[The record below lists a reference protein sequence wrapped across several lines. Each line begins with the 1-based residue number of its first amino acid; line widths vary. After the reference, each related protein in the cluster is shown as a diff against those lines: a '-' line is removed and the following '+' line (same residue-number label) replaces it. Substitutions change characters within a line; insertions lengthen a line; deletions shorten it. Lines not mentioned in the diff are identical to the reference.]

1 MLCLYL
7 GSALCVPISSS
18 SAQERKTDRC
28 AEYFQE
34 ILEIHKFQEM
44 LRIGAEE
51 ITERYNRGELTK
63 EELDTTLTIW
73 HNTESKLQQRVSK
86 IYEVA
91 RSEKCFEEKK

>member
-1 MLCLYL
+1 MGLCAYTSF
-7 GSALCVPISSS
+7 GQT
-18 SAQERKTDRC
+18 QERETNRC

-34 ILEIHKFQEM
+34 ILENHRFQEM

-51 ITERYNRGELTK
+51 IIERYNRGKLTK
-63 EELDTTLTIW
+63 EELDSTLAVW
-73 HNTESKLQQRVSK
+73 HNTESELQQRVNK